1 MRSPVEVKM
10 IHGLPNVA
18 QGITSRCDVIKQ
30 FGLLTYNFA
39 MTKTPNAQTR
49 ITKREFESL
58 AKFRYEL
65 RRYLRY
71 SEEITR
77 KKGITPLQYQL
88 LLQLKGYPDREYAT
102 VSELA
107 ERLQA
112 KHHGVVSL
120 VTRCEQAGLVA
131 RRIDKDDLRVVNVH
145 LTPKGQQCLE
155 RLAELHR
162 SELVKLKGQF
172 FVPEFDHPREY

>member
-1 MRSPVEVKM
+1 MSKAPA
-10 IHGLPNVA
+10 PSA
-18 QGITSRCDVIKQ
+18 
-30 FGLLTYNFA
+30 
-39 MTKTPNAQTR
+39 R

-58 AKFRYEL
+58 AEFRYEL

-77 KKGITPLQYQL
+77 KKGVTPLQYQL
-88 LLQLKGYPDREYAT
+88 LLQLKGYPDREHAT

-120 VTRCEQAGLVA
+120 ITRCEQAGLVV
-131 RRIDKDDLRVVNVH
+131 RRADNDDLRVVNVH
-145 LTPKGQQCLE
+145 LTAKGQQCLE

-162 SELVKLKGQF
+162 NELVKLKGRF
-172 FVPEFDHPREY
+172 FVPEFDDPNSAQ